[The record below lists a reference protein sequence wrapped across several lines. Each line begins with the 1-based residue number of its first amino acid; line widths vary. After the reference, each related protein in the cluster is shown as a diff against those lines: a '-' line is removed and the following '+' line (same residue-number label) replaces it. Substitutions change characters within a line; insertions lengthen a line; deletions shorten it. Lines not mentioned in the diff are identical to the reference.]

1 MGGPPMLRNDCTI
14 RRVGVRW
21 RVSLLGRLSLAREG
35 ETITRFRRRATAK
48 LLAYLALHLG
58 RDVLRDT
65 LGDLL
70 WPDIDPTVAR
80 RRLSEELSSLRR
92 QLEPAGFSRSS
103 VLIAEGDRVRLSDE
117 AAECDVLLFTRILA
131 QANRSRVAEER
142 IELLKEADALY
153 QGELAPGYYD
163 EWIDD
168 ARMPLAETHARVLS
182 QLTDL
187 FAKVGDWASASE
199 YGLRLLAV
207 DDAAEAK
214 VKDLLQRAGQVL
226 PVPQIST
233 PKTAAPENA
242 KPKRGPNLPYL
253 RTSFFGREKEIAL
266 ALERLGE
273 PRTSLLTLTGLGGCG
288 KTRLSVELGERLVP
302 EYQGRVWFVP
312 LAEEEGRE
320 GILRATLGALRL
332 SATTE
337 PLEAIRTVLAEG
349 ERSLLILDNYE
360 HLADEYAEV
369 VEEIRRL
376 SPTLKIIVTSRA
388 RLGLDGENELPL
400 PTLEVP
406 EGGDPTPEELLV
418 YPSVRLFVGRA
429 QSARPDF
436 GLTEANAGLVAD
448 ICRRLEGIPLA
459 LELAAGWISTLG
471 IAQIRAR
478 LDGAD
483 EFPYS
488 RRADIAP
495 RHRTLAATLD
505 YSYDLLSD
513 RLRGPFAGLSVFR
526 GGWTLEAF
534 EAVIGERD
542 ALAVVDD
549 LVARS
554 LVSGQPPFFRLL
566 ETVRE
571 YGWEKLQP
579 ADRERLQRAHAD
591 YYTGLAERLELDNE
605 TYAELAKVG
614 PYLANFKAALEF
626 FWEAK
631 EFDRFARLMLAL
643 AAYWTRGGEE
653 GYARERL
660 EELLTRAPEMDPVSV
675 ARIHGLLGLILNRKE
690 RYEEA
695 SAHATAAV
703 EVYRRLGDE
712 ARLAQALNLLAVHY
726 TYVLRFDDAER
737 LLRET
742 KELATRSGNA
752 SAYRN
757 AVGNLGI
764 VAINRGDFEAGLT
777 LFAEIPAEDELPVAR
792 LRFHENIAH
801 TLISMGRFEDA
812 RPHAEDAL
820 RIAQKVGA
828 RAESAGP
835 YLCLGALA
843 VQRGQVKLG
852 LRLAIDAAEIYRRY
866 GETYMARY
874 PLNFVAETLARHG
887 YPRLAVPIYVAND
900 VPLAPYW
907 DFYVGAIFGESRPLR
922 EILVAELGEEEFEYE
937 RLKASGEGIGVF
949 LRRLREELG
958 R

>member
-1 MGGPPMLRNDCTI
+1 
-14 RRVGVRW
+14 VGVRW

-48 LLAYLALHLG
+48 LLTYLALNLG

-70 WPDIDPTVAR
+70 WPDVDPTVAR

-92 QLEPAGFSRSS
+92 QLEPAGFSRGS
-103 VLIAEGDRVRLSDE
+103 VLIAESDRVRLSDE
-117 AAECDVLLFTRILA
+117 AVECDVLLFTRKLA
-131 QANRSRVAEER
+131 LANRSRTAEGR
-142 IELLKEADALY
+142 IELLQAADALY

-187 FAKVGDWASASE
+187 FAKAEDWASASE

-226 PVPQIST
+226 PVPPIPA
-233 PKTAAPENA
+233 PKPAAPEGT
-242 KPKRGPNLPYL
+242 KPKRGGPNLPYL
-253 RTSFFGREKEIAL
+253 RTSFFGREAEIAL
-266 ALERLGE
+266 ALERLAE

-320 GILRATLGALRL
+320 GILRAVMGSLRL
-332 SATTE
+332 PTTSD
-337 PLEAIRTVLAEG
+337 PLEAIRAVLAEG
-349 ERSLLILDNYE
+349 EASLLILDNFE
-360 HLADEYAEV
+360 HLADDYAEV
-369 VEEIRRL
+369 VEDLRRL
-376 SPTLKIIVTSRA
+376 SPTLKVIVTSRA
-388 RLGLDGENELPL
+388 RLGLEGENELPL
-400 PTLEVP
+400 PTLAVP
-406 EGGDPTPEELLV
+406 EETGLPPEALLAF
-418 YPSVRLFVGRA
+418 PSVRLFVGRA

-436 GLTEANAGLVAD
+436 GLTDANAETVAD

-471 IAQIRAR
+471 IVQIRAR

-483 EFPYS
+483 AFPYS

-505 YSYDLLSD
+505 YSYDLLSE

-534 EAVIGERD
+534 EAVIGEGD

-571 YGWEKLQP
+571 YGWEKLTP
-579 ADRERLQRAHAD
+579 EDRQRLQLAHAE
-591 YYTGLAERLELDNE
+591 YYTQLAERLELDNE

-614 PYLANFKAALEF
+614 PYLANFKVALEF
-626 FWEAK
+626 YWEAGA
-631 EFDRFARLMLAL
+631 FDRFARLVLAL

-653 GYARERL
+653 VYARERL
-660 EELLTRAPEMDPVSV
+660 EELLRRAPEMDRVSV

-695 SAHATAAV
+695 SAHAMAAV
-703 EVYRRLGDE
+703 EVYRELGDE

-737 LLRET
+737 LLLET
-742 KELATRSGNA
+742 KERAARSGNA

-764 VAINRGDFEAGLT
+764 VAINRGDFEAGLK
-777 LFAEIPAEDELPVAR
+777 LFAEIPAENELPVAR

-820 RIAQKVGA
+820 RIAQRVGA

-874 PLNFVAETLARHG
+874 PLDFAAQTLARHG
-887 YPRLAVPIYVAND
+887 YARHAVPLYVAND
-900 VPLAPYW
+900 VRLAPYW
-907 DFYVGAIFGESRPLR
+907 AYYIGAIFGETRPLR
-922 EILVAELGEEEFEYE
+922 EVLIGELGEEEFEYG
-937 RLKASGEGIGVF
+937 RLRASSEGIGAF
-949 LRRLREELG
+949 LRRLRTELG
-958 R
+958 